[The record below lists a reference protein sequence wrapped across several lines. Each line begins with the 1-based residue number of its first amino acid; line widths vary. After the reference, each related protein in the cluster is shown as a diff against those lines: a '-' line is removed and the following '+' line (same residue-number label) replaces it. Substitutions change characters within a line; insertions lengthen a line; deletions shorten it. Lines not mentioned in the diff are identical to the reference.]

1 MSIDFGALAGTVTKD
16 LAAAAQEVHD
26 EASADLDAFRTAL
39 PGITAAAHQHIDEVA
54 TAMISWG
61 ESHLAKLR
69 AAFGLPD
76 PATGQPTPVVSPAA
90 PADPAAVPTPDPTV
104 APSTT
109 QGSAPSS
116 DTSSTTTA
124 SETPASA

>member
-1 MSIDFGALAGTVTKD
+1 MSIDFSALAGTVTKD
-16 LAAAAQEVHD
+16 LEAVGQQLHD

-39 PGITAAAHQHIDEVA
+39 PGITQAAHAHVDQVAAA
-54 TAMISWG
+54 MITWG

-76 PATGQPTPVVSPAA
+76 PVTGEPTPPAA
-90 PADPAAVPTPDPTV
+90 PAAPVDPTV

-109 QGSAPSS
+109 EASSAPSS
-116 DTSSTTTA
+116 EASTSDTTTPA
-124 SETPASA
+124 PETPASA

>member
-16 LAAAAQEVHD
+16 LTAAAQQVHD

-39 PGITAAAHQHIDEVA
+39 PGITEAAHSHIDEMA
-54 TAMISWG
+54 SAMIAWG

-69 AAFGLPD
+69 ASFGLPD
-76 PATGQPTPVVSPAA
+76 PATGQPTPVVAPTAPSTPAT
-90 PADPAAVPTPDPTV
+90 VDPTV

-109 QGSAPSS
+109 EGTSAPSS
-116 DTSSTTTA
+116 DASSTTATPEIPAPTA
-124 SETPASA
+124 